1 MTQLYIHE
9 PIFIKLYGDYAY
21 EGETESLVPVLPLR
35 DYDVEFPNETYQHW
49 LDDELDIDPNRN
61 EHVIS
66 DKDFQK
72 VNPYIKSDYI
82 KVRFIFQTPIGL
94 DKVIYIHKKFIKQM
108 NEREKMNT
116 IMDAFT
122 TYHSVSNYRSR
133 DRHENHINNM
143 FFEVLFKAQQ
153 DVMNN
158 KND

>member
-1 MTQLYIHE
+1 MLYIHE

-35 DYDVEFPNETYQHW
+35 DYDVEFPNETYQPW
-49 LDDELDIDPNRN
+49 LDDDLDIEPNRN

-66 DKDFQK
+66 DEDFQK
-72 VNPYIKSDYI
+72 INPYIKSDYI

-94 DKVIYIHKKFIKQM
+94 GKVIYIHKKFIKKM
-108 NEREKMNT
+108 NEREKMNI

-122 TYHSVSNYRSR
+122 TYHKVSNYRDR
-133 DRHENHINNM
+133 NRHENHINNM

-153 DVMNN
+153 DVNN